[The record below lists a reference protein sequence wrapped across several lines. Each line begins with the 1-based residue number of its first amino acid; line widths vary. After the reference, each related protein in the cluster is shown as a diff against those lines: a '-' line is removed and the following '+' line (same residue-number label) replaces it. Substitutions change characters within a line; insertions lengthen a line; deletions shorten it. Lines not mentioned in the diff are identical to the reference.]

1 MRLSQT
7 FFHLMKFVFFIL
19 ALMITGNVY
28 PQCNNNT
35 FRLSLKGS
43 GIETAQ
49 SIIEIAGGDVI
60 IGGQTTSFGAGDAD
74 LYLTR
79 IAADGR
85 IIWSKTY
92 GGPAYEQFRRMSLA
106 LDGTILL
113 AAQTNSFGN
122 FQGDAV
128 AMKIDLNG
136 DVQWASKFSE
146 AGYYSLGL
154 DILSTT
160 DNGYILS
167 GIQYASNYASDWMIV
182 KLDASGN
189 LIWSRKLN
197 QGIDECAYSTVQK
210 GDTLFVSGN
219 TRVPYDYADIYVKMS
234 LLDGTVYTTNA
245 YLMDGRGAFGSKIEY
260 SPAKEYRVSVHIL
273 DGASY
278 GQMQEGFIIMDEYL
292 HPQKTFKLD
301 VTPYDNQY
309 FTGFSQ
315 TADSGY
321 LVTGS
326 PIGRTE
332 GYLYKFDKQSNLV
345 YSKKFSSAQPMQP
358 MWVGAAIEAT
368 DGSIWAIGS
377 DNNDALVM
385 KLAADATF
393 ENCPNE
399 QVARNTTPV
408 TYTSTPFSW
417 NSISSY
423 NFQNIQF
430 SPVVAAFN
438 FDVDTLCV
446 VPDCGDIEISG
457 EDTVCNLADS
467 LTYTA
472 HTTGYCGITN
482 ATWILPPSV
491 YSRMVNDSTIRV
503 IFNAEGTHEI
513 RLENPVNCGGVQ
525 SDTIL
530 VQVIPTPALA
540 LGPDSTLCDSIVL
553 TLDAG
558 AGFRTY
564 EWQDGSTSQ
573 TYNVTMEPGQFY
585 VHATD
590 YCNIILSDT
599 IEVYYR
605 YPNDFSV
612 YPGDTAYCE
621 STRVA
626 FVAQGGDVYKWTPD
640 TYLSDPDISNPVG
653 VPTSSIEYSVLISDT
668 VCNRSRQLDVQIT
681 VDPIPDIEVS
691 KSNDV
696 NCSMGTAQ
704 LIAAGGNRYEWSPAS
719 SLNNATVANPVA
731 RPQETTTYIV
741 KAYNSIGCFS
751 QDSVKVLFNKIGSAD
766 IYFPNAFSPNGDGK
780 NDVFRVISTGANTL
794 KVFSVYNRW
803 GELIFTTND
812 ISHGWDGT
820 FKGILQEPG
829 AYYWFVKT
837 WNQCDGDLFKKGS
850 VILIK

>member
-1 MRLSQT
+1 
-7 FFHLMKFVFFIL
+7 MKFVFFIL
-19 ALMITGNVY
+19 ILMITSNGY
-28 PQCNNNT
+28 SQCNNNT

-43 GIETAQ
+43 GAETAQ
-49 SIIEIAGGDVI
+49 SIIEIAGGDMI

-74 LYLTR
+74 LFLTR
-79 IAADGR
+79 MTKDGE

-92 GGPAYEQFRRMSLA
+92 GGSAYEQFRRMSLA

-122 FQGDAV
+122 YQGDAV

-154 DILSTT
+154 DIVNTT

-167 GIQYASNYASDWMIV
+167 GIQYAANYASDWMIV

-189 LIWSRKLN
+189 LVWSKKLN
-197 QGIDECAYSTVQK
+197 QGIDECAYSTIQK

-234 LLDGTVYTTNA
+234 LLDGTVYSTNA

-260 SPAKEYRVSVHIL
+260 SPAKEYRVSVHII

-278 GQMQEGFIIMDEYL
+278 NQMQEGFIIMDEYL
-292 HPQKTFKLD
+292 HPLKIFKLD

-309 FTGFSQ
+309 FTGFTQ

-326 PIGRTE
+326 PAGRTE
-332 GYLYKFDKQSNLV
+332 GYLYKFDKQNNLA
-345 YSKKFSSAQPMQP
+345 YSKRFSSSQQ

-377 DNNDALVM
+377 ENNDALVM

-399 QVARNTTPV
+399 PVLRNTTPV

-430 SPVVAAFN
+430 SPTVMTFG
-438 FDVDTLCV
+438 FEVDSLCF
-446 VPDCGDIEISG
+446 VPDCGEIEISG
-457 EDTVCNLADS
+457 QDMVCNLADT

-472 HTTGYCGITN
+472 RTTGNCGISN
-482 ATWILPPSV
+482 PNWILPANV

-503 IFNAEGTHEI
+503 LFSAGGTHQI
-513 RLENPVNCGGVQ
+513 QLENLVSCGVQ
-525 SDTIL
+525 RDTFL
-530 VQVIPTPALA
+530 VQVMPSPALA

-558 AGFRTY
+558 AGFRAY
-564 EWQDGSTSQ
+564 EWQDGSASQ
-573 TYNVTMEPGQFY
+573 TYNVTMEPGLYY
-585 VHATD
+585 VRATD
-590 YCNIILSDT
+590 YCNNAFSDS
-599 IEVYYR
+599 IEVNYR

-612 YPGDTAYCE
+612 YPRDTAYCE
-621 STRVA
+621 STQVA
-626 FVAQGGDVYKWTPD
+626 FQASGGDTYQWIPD
-640 TYLSDPDISNPVG
+640 TYLNDPDISNPIG
-653 VPTSSIEYSVLISDT
+653 IPTASVAYNVLISDT
-668 VCNRSRQLDVQIT
+668 VCNRYRQLDVRIT
-681 VDPIPDIEVS
+681 IDPIPDIEVS
-691 KSNDV
+691 RSNDV
-696 NCSMGTAQ
+696 NCSIGTAQ
-704 LIAAGGNRYEWSPAS
+704 LIAAGGSRYEWSPAS

-731 RPQETTTYIV
+731 RPHETTTYVV

-751 QDSVKVLFNKIGSAD
+751 EDSVKVLFNKTGSAE

-794 KVFSVYNRW
+794 TVFSVYNRW

-812 ISHGWDGT
+812 ISRGWDGT

-829 AYYWFVKT
+829 AYYWFVKA

-850 VILIK
+850 VILVK